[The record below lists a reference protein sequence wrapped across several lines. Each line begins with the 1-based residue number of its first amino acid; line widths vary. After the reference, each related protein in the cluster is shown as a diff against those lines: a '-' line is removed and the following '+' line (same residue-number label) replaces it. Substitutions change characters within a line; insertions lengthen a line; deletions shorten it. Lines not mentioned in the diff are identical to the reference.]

1 MTNNNDNHT
10 PSGTAGTRHRRSP
23 HSEHYSRPVQIRLP
37 GKDFSVQDATIAY
50 ETARQTTPATQGA
63 A

>member
-10 PSGTAGTRHRRSP
+10 PSGTAGTPHRRSP
-23 HSEHYSRPVQIRLP
+23 HSEGYGRPVQIPLP
-37 GKDFSVQDATIAY
+37 GKDFSIQDTNTAYATAS
-50 ETARQTTPATQGA
+50 QTTPATQGA